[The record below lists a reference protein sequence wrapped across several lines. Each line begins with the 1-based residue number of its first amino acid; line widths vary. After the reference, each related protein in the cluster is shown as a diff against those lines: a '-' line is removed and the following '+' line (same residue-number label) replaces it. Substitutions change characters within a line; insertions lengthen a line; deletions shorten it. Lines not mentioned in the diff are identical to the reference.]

1 MAGLRVISINDH
13 QKRRDRAQLLADM
26 AILASSIA
34 DELLSIDARLRALRA
49 QLEALQQGGASPN

>member
-1 MAGLRVISINDH
+1 MAELRVISINDH

-34 DELLSIDARLRALRA
+34 DELLTIDARLRALRA
-49 QLEALQQGGASPN
+49 QLEALQQGGVDPT